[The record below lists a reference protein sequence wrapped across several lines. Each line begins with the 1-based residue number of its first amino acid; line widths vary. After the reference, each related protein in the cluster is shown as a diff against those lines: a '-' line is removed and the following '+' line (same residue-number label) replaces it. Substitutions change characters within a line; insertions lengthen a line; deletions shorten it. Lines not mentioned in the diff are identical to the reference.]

1 MIKVEYAELENAT
14 QQMRQ
19 ISQEIDQKLDTLR
32 QKLQKIQWE
41 GADKE
46 AYQQHQAAWDAAI
59 RDINHILGEIGNAV
73 GIAKENYVATEMNNS
88 RLWS

>member
-1 MIKVEYAELENAT
+1 MIKVDYAELENAT

-32 QKLQKIQWE
+32 QMLQKIQWE

-59 RDINHILGEIGNAV
+59 RDINQILNEIGNAV
-73 GIAKENYVATEMNNS
+73 GIAKENYVTTEMSNS

>member
-1 MIKVEYAELENAT
+1 MIKVDYAELENAT

-32 QKLQKIQWE
+32 QMLQKIQWE

-46 AYQQHQAAWDAAI
+46 AYQQHQATWDAAI
-59 RDINHILGEIGNAV
+59 RDINQILNEIGNAV
-73 GIAKENYVATEMNNS
+73 GIAKENYVTTEMSNS
-88 RLWS
+88 RLWG